1 MKINDKFMSKNIL
14 LFINKNFIISF
25 FSMYG
30 LDGLKEGGGGGG
42 GG

>member
-1 MKINDKFMSKNIL
+1 MKINDRFTSKGSRILQNNKFI
-14 LFINKNFIISF
+14 FIF

-30 LDGLKEGGGGGG
+30 LEGLKEGGGGGG